1 MLKKIL
7 QHNISQKFFGLLIA
21 YYLKIC
27 FHTSSWNIKNEK
39 TILSLIK
46 KKEKIIVCFWHSKL
60 LMTVFCWKYSK
71 RLHSLIQIA
80 EHLER
85 LTATL

>member
-27 FHTSSWNIKNEK
+27 FHTSSWNVKNEK
-39 TILSLIK
+39 
-46 KKEKIIVCFWHSKL
+46 
-60 LMTVFCWKYSK
+60 
-71 RLHSLIQIA
+71 
-80 EHLER
+80 
-85 LTATL
+85 ATLIMVTHDNNLANQTMKKIKIKDGRID

>member
-27 FHTSSWNIKNEK
+27 FHTSSWNVKNEK
-39 TILSLIK
+39 AILSLIK
-46 KKEKIIVCFWHSKL
+46 KKRKDNCMFL
-60 LMTVFCWKYSK
+60 
-71 RLHSLIQIA
+71 A
-80 EHLER
+80 
-85 LTATL
+85 